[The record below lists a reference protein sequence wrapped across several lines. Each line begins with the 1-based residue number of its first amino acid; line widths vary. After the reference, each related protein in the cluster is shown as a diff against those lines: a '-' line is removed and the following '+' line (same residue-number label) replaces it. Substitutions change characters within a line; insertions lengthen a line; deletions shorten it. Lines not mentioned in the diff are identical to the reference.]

1 MTIRKGQDWGSPF
14 VMPSDCKVV
23 FSDADAARSEPQA
36 PFYVSS
42 GDLHEALGKPRQPK
56 EGEECQLLPIDAMQY
71 AIQNSDGKVVSAFA
85 ISSITIGRWY
95 RGAFFVLS
103 NSGFHKSRHLLPRAH
118 PNDGFLDLLSLRSSM
133 PLRQRLL
140 FKRKSRISAH
150 LPHPDIRVERLDSF
164 SFTRTKAHEPLIIDG
179 IEIGSWSSISATVR
193 PDYWLTVV

>member
-1 MTIRKGQDWGSPF
+1 
-14 VMPSDCKVV
+14 MPSDCMVV
-23 FSDADAARSEPQA
+23 ASDADAARSEPQA

-56 EGEECQLLPIDAMQY
+56 AGEECQLLPIDAMQY
-71 AIQNSDGKVVSAFA
+71 TIQISEGKELSAFA

-103 NSGFHKSRHLLPRAH
+103 NSGFHQSRHLLPRAH

-140 FKRKSRISAH
+140 FKRKSISS
-150 LPHPDIRVERLDSF
+150 RKNVTS
-164 SFTRTKAHEPLIIDG
+164 T
-179 IEIGSWSSISATVR
+179 
-193 PDYWLTVV
+193 

>member
-1 MTIRKGQDWGSPF
+1 
-14 VMPSDCKVV
+14 
-23 FSDADAARSEPQA
+23 
-36 PFYVSS
+36 
-42 GDLHEALGKPRQPK
+42 
-56 EGEECQLLPIDAMQY
+56 MQY
-71 AIQNSDGKVVSAFA
+71 VIQISEGKELSAFA

-95 RGAFFVLS
+95 RGGFFVLS
-103 NSGFHKSRHLLPRAH
+103 NSGFNKSRHLLPRAH

-179 IEIGSWSSISATVR
+179 IEIGSWSSISVTVR